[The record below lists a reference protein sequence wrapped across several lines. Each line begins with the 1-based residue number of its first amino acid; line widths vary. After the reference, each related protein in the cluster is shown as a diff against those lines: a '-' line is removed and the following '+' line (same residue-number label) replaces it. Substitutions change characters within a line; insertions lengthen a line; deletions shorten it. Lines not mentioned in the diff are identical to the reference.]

1 MATNLALD
9 DRLLDKAKTIGHMK
23 TKRETVNQALKEFI
37 ERRQQKNI
45 MDLKGR
51 IDFRDGW
58 DYKKERSRS

>member
-9 DRLLDKAKTIGHMK
+9 DRLLDKAKKIGHMK